1 MHLCQK
7 QENSYNKLTISTNQ
21 HPQITLYKVKK
32 PHKIHKDLKFKDKGG
47 AIISPLLKLWKCQWS
62 YLYFVH
68 EVHTLILLL
77 AYRRHLG
84 EPCRTSLP
92 PISAAQYFFFLTSI
106 NFLCYIRSL
115 FKRLNYSKTI
125 NKNIT
130 QTVVC
135 HTNDVTQLFFGR
147 WQLDAS
153 FHVAALR
160 YSRAIS
166 PRLIEFSC
174 VTQSSEHTANLI
186 QVRKNSRA

>member
-7 QENSYNKLTISTNQ
+7 QENSYNKLIISTNQ

-32 PHKIHKDLKFKDKGG
+32 PHKIHKDLKFN
-47 AIISPLLKLWKCQWS
+47 S
-62 YLYFVH
+62 
-68 EVHTLILLL
+68 ILLCLNFESVNGLTFILYMKSTRSFFSWHIAVTWVNL
-77 AYRRHLG
+77 AARHCPLSARLG
-84 EPCRTSLP
+84 
-92 PISAAQYFFFLTSI
+92 IFFFNLSI

-135 HTNDVTQLFFGR
+135 HTNDVTQLFFGQ

-174 VTQSSEHTANLI
+174 VTQSSEQTTNLI
-186 QVRKNSRA
+186 QVHKNSRA